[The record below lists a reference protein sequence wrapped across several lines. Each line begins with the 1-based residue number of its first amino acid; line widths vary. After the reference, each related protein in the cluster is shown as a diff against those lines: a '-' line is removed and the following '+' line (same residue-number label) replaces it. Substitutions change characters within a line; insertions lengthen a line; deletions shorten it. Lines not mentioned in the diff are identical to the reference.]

1 MWPQYAQGED
11 MTAEHVRNLTL
22 VRGDEVA
29 RRARKSVLLNSPEQQ
44 AAAFVAAAAY
54 SCEWPTHRIRS
65 FLQSQQ
71 KANAAN
77 KSD

>member
-1 MWPQYAQGED
+1 
-11 MTAEHVRNLTL
+11 MTAEHARNLPL
-22 VRGDEVA
+22 VRGEKAA

-44 AAAFVAAAAY
+44 AATFEAAAAY
-54 SCEWPTHRIRS
+54 SWEWPTHRIRS

-77 KSD
+77 KAD